1 MTHKNF
7 IYRTASMLLL
17 MLCIAS
23 SGAFAQGRPQDRRVT
38 LSIRRATAV
47 QLFKAVQQQTGLDFI
62 YNVKDLHQVGT
73 FDVNATDESVGSILQ
88 RTFKD
93 ENFTFEYSE
102 NTIIVK
108 PIPGRYAVRGRVTDS
123 ATGDPLPGSNIRLT
137 GDPSQGTI
145 TDLDGN
151 FNFSFVTSEKQP
163 SLVVSFMGFE
173 DFTWTMKLRTEEISV
188 ALTPAEQ
195 QMQDVVVTGY
205 YNQRKES
212 FTGAASNY
220 SGDELLAISNQSVL
234 QSLSALDPS
243 FKIVDNISMGSDPN
257 TIPDIQVRGT
267 NSLPDASGTNL
278 GAEYKGGANL
288 PTFILDGFEVSVEKI
303 YDLDPNRVSNIS
315 VLKDASATA
324 IYGSRA
330 ANGVVIIDT
339 KAPRS
344 GKLRLNYYGS
354 ADFEVADLSKYN
366 LLNAAD
372 KLEYERLAGLYNGSD
387 AVYVQEEFLKD
398 YNERLKLVRQ
408 GIDTDWLSKPLHS
421 VGIGQKHSIQLEGG
435 NDSFRYGVNLTYN
448 QSTGV
453 MKGSGRNRVG
463 TSVKLQ
469 YNYKNLRFKNELSFD
484 NVLSRNSPYGNFS
497 VYTYMNPYY
506 NPYDENGKLKQMAF
520 QSSNPHLGSQAVA
533 NPLYNS
539 ILNVTDRSVYDDF
552 IDNFSVEWNILT
564 TLKFKGNFSIER
576 ITRRDDTFKPAD
588 HTDFIGSD
596 TNKGSYTKGN
606 TVSES
611 YDGSAVLSYFNEWNT
626 HTLSLNGGWNI
637 QQTTSDYDSY
647 TVKGFP
653 NQQLNHPAFGNGFEE
668 GSTIIGDAQTTRLMG
683 FFANANYSLDNRYF
697 VDASVRTDGSSQF
710 GSNQRWGTFWSGG
723 LGWNLHNEKFMAS
736 VCINQLRL
744 RISTGYTGGQ
754 NFYAYQSMM
763 MYQYQNKLAYQNYI
777 GTVVKAF
784 GNDNLKWQ
792 RTQKHNCGVDFAF
805 FNNRLSGYVNYYIEN
820 SKGLLAD
827 ITMANYLGFDTYKEN
842 LGETQNKGY
851 EFSVKAG
858 IVQTKDWRISLFAN
872 GGHYKNIL
880 KRISS
885 GLSSYNKK
893 ADEAGSA
900 APYVRYVEGA
910 SINTIWVVPSAGID
924 PATGN
929 EIFITQD
936 GTYTQTWSEKD
947 YVPYASTDPTLS
959 GTFGFILYYKQWELN
974 TNFYY
979 RFGGYAYNQTLVD
992 KVENVDPYGNVDAR
1006 ALKDRWQTPGVAAK
1020 YKRIDDLSKTKPT
1033 SRFVEQDNLLTANSV
1048 SLAYTIPSK
1057 HINKIGAE
1065 HMRLILCA
1073 NDFLRL
1079 SSIRREMGTSYPFA
1093 RHFSLSAQVTF

>member
-1 MTHKNF
+1 MKHKRPVLRILSTCLF
-7 IYRTASMLLL
+7 LWMAMGSVV
-17 MLCIAS
+17 
-23 SGAFAQGRPQDRRVT
+23 AQNRPQDKKVTLDMQRVT
-38 LSIRRATAV
+38 AA
-47 QLFKAVQQQTGLDFI
+47 QLFKTIQQQTGLDFI
-62 YNVKDLHQVGT
+62 YNVKDLSQVGSI
-73 FDVNATDESVGSILQ
+73 DVTATNESINSILQ
-88 RTFKD
+88 RTFK
-93 ENFTFEYSE
+93 EETFTFEYSE

-108 PIPGRYAVRGRVTDS
+108 PIPGRYAVRGQVTDS
-123 ATGDPLPGSNIRLT
+123 ATGEPLPGSNIRLL
-137 GDPSQGTI
+137 GDSSQGTV
-145 TDLDGN
+145 TDFDGN
-151 FNFSFVTSEKQP
+151 FNFSFVSKDKHP
-163 SLVVSFMGFE
+163 AIVISFIGFE
-173 DFTWTMKLRTEEISV
+173 DFTQTIKLRTEEVAI

-212 FTGAASNY
+212 FTGAASNF
-220 SGDELLAISNQSVL
+220 SGDELLAVSNQSVL

-257 TIPDIQVRGT
+257 TVPDIQVRGT
-267 NSLPDASGTNL
+267 NSLPDAGGTNL
-278 GAEYKGGANL
+278 SQEYKGSANL

-303 YDLDPNRVSNIS
+303 YDLDPNRVANIS
-315 VLKDASATA
+315 ILKDASATA

-339 KAPRS
+339 KAPKS

-366 LLNAAD
+366 LLGAAD
-372 KLEYERLAGLYNGSD
+372 KLEYERLAGLYDGSN
-387 AVYVQEEFLKD
+387 AIYVQEEYLKD

-408 GIDTDWLSKPLHS
+408 GVDTDWLSKPLHS
-421 VGIGQKHSIQLEGG
+421 VGIGQKHSVQLEGG

-453 MKGSGRNRVG
+453 MKGSGRNRLG

-469 YNYKNLRFKNELSFD
+469 YNYKNLRFRNELSYD
-484 NVLSRNSPYGNFS
+484 NVLSKNSPYGSFS

-506 NPYDENGKLKQMAF
+506 NPYDANGKLKQAAF
-520 QSSNPHLGSQAVA
+520 QSSNQHLGTQSVA

-539 ILNVTDRSVYDDF
+539 TLNVTDESVYDDF
-552 IDNFSVEWNILT
+552 IDNFSVEWNIMT

-576 ITRRDDTFKPAD
+576 ITRCSDVFKPAD
-588 HTDFIGSD
+588 HTDFIGTD

-606 TVSES
+606 TVSEA
-611 YDGSAVLSYFNEWNT
+611 YDGSAVLSYFNQWNT
-626 HTLSLNGGWNI
+626 HSLSLNGGWNI

-647 TVKGFP
+647 TVVGFP
-653 NQQLNHPAFGNGFEE
+653 NQQLNHPAFGSGFKE
-668 GSTIIGDAQTTRLMG
+668 GSTIVGDAQTTRLMG
-683 FFANANYSLDNRYF
+683 FFANANYSYDDRYF
-697 VDASVRTDGSSQF
+697 VDASVRSDGSSQF
-710 GSNQRWGTFWSGG
+710 GSNQRWGTFWSSG
-723 LGWNLHNEKFMAS
+723 LGWNLHNEKLLAGS
-736 VCINQLRL
+736 CIDQLRL
-744 RISTGYTGGQ
+744 RFSTGYTGGQ

-763 MYQYQNKLAYQNYI
+763 MYQYKNNLTYQDYI
-777 GTVVKAF
+777 GTIVKAF

-792 RTQKHNCGVDFAF
+792 RTQKHNCGIDFAF
-805 FNNRLSGYVNYYIEN
+805 FNNRLSGYANYYIEN
-820 SKGLLAD
+820 SKDLLVD
-827 ITMANYLGFDTYKEN
+827 ITMASYLGFDTYKEN

-851 EFSVKAG
+851 EFSLKVG
-858 IVQTKDWRISLFAN
+858 VVQTKDWRVNLYAN

-880 KRISS
+880 TRISS

-893 ADEAGSA
+893 ADAAGST

-924 PATGN
+924 PATGD
-929 EIFITQD
+929 EIFIRKD
-936 GTYTQTWSEKD
+936 GTYTKTWSEQD
-947 YVPYASTDPTLS
+947 YVPYASADPKLS
-959 GTFGFILYYKQWELN
+959 GTFGLVLYYKRWELN

-1006 ALKDRWQTPGVAAK
+1006 ALHDRWQTPGVAAK

-1033 SRFVEQDNLLTANSV
+1033 SRFVEKDNQLSANTI
-1048 SLAYTIPSK
+1048 SLAYTFDP
-1057 HINKIGAE
+1057 NKISKLGAE
-1065 HMRLILCA
+1065 HLRIILCA
-1073 NDFLRL
+1073 NDFLYL

-1093 RHFSLSAQVTF
+1093 KHFSCSAQLTF

>member
-1 MTHKNF
+1 MSHKNLF
-7 IYRTASMLLL
+7 CRIVILFFL
-17 MLCIAS
+17 IS
-23 SGAFAQGRPQDRRVT
+23 SVSGGISAQSRPQDKKVT
-38 LSIRRATAV
+38 LNMQQVTAA
-47 QLFKAVQQQTGLDFI
+47 QLFKTVQQQTGLDFI
-62 YNVKDLHQVGT
+62 YNVKDLNLVDR
-73 FDVNATDESVGSILQ
+73 FDVRATGESVASLLQ
-88 RTFKD
+88 RVFKN

-108 PIPGRYAVRGRVTDS
+108 PIPDRFSVRGQVVDS
-123 ATGDPLPGSNIRLT
+123 ATGEPLPGANIRLLK
-137 GDPSQGTI
+137 DQLQGTV
-145 TDLDGN
+145 TDLEG
-151 FNFSFVTSEKQP
+151 NFSFSFVSRDEHP
-163 SLVVSFMGFE
+163 ALVVSFMGFE
-173 DFTWTMKLRTEEISV
+173 DFTQTLKQRTEEIAV

-195 QMQDVVVTGY
+195 QMLDVVVTGY

-220 SGDELLAISNQSVL
+220 SGEELTTISNQSVL
-234 QSLSALDPS
+234 HSLSALDPS

-278 GAEYKGGANL
+278 SEQYKGSANL

-315 VLKDASATA
+315 ILKDASATA

-339 KAPRS
+339 KAPKS

-354 ADFEVADLSKYN
+354 ADFEVADLSQYN
-366 LLNAAD
+366 LLRAAD
-372 KLEYERLAGLYNGSD
+372 KLEYERMAGLYEGSD
-387 AVYVQEEFLKD
+387 AIYVQEEYLKD

-408 GIDTDWLSKPLHS
+408 GVDTDWLSKPLHS
-421 VGIGQKHSIQLEGG
+421 VGVGQKHSIQLEGG

-453 MKGSGRNRVG
+453 MIGSGRNRLG
-463 TSVKLQ
+463 TSIKLQ

-484 NVLSRNSPYGNFS
+484 NVLSKNSPYGNFS

-506 NPYDENGKLKQMAF
+506 DPYDENGKLKQTAF
-520 QSSNPHLGSQAVA
+520 QSSNPHLGSQAVP

-539 ILNVTDRSVYDDF
+539 TLNVTDSSVYDDF

-564 TLKFKGNFSIER
+564 TLKFKGNFSLER
-576 ITRRDDTFKPAD
+576 ITRRNDTFKPAD
-588 HTDFIGSD
+588 HTDFIGTD
-596 TNKGSYTKGN
+596 TNKGCYVKGN
-606 TVSES
+606 TVSLS

-626 HTLSLNGGWNI
+626 HTLSLNGGWNV
-637 QQTTSDYDSY
+637 QQTSSDYDSY
-647 TVKGFP
+647 TVTGFP

-668 GSTIIGDAQTTRLMG
+668 GSTIVGDAQTTRLMG
-683 FFANANYSLDNRYF
+683 FFGNINYSYDNRCF
-697 VDASVRTDGSSQF
+697 VDASLRTDGSSQF

-723 LGWNLHNEKFMAS
+723 LGWNLHNEEFLAS
-736 VCINQLRL
+736 DNVNQLRL
-744 RISTGYTGGQ
+744 RLSTGYTGGQ
-754 NFYAYQSMM
+754 NFYAYQSML
-763 MYQYQNKLAYQNYI
+763 MYQYQNRLTYQNYI
-777 GTVVKAF
+777 GTTIKTF

-792 RTQKHNCGVDFAF
+792 RTQKHNCGLDFAF
-805 FNNRLSGYVNYYIEN
+805 FDNRLSGYVNYYIEN
-820 SKGLLAD
+820 SKDLLAD
-827 ITMANYLGFDTYKEN
+827 ITMASYLGFDTYKEN

-851 EFSVKAG
+851 EFSLKSTVL
-858 IVQTKDWRISLFAN
+858 QTKDWRVNLFVN
-872 GGHYKNIL
+872 GGHYKNVL

-893 ADEAGSA
+893 ADAQGST

-929 EIFITQD
+929 EIFIRKD
-936 GTYTQTWSEKD
+936 GTYTNKWSEQD
-947 YVPYASTDPTLS
+947 YVPYASTDPKLS
-959 GTFGFILYYKQWELN
+959 GTFGLILYYKNWELN
-974 TNFYY
+974 SNFYY

-1020 YKRIDDLSKTKPT
+1020 YKRIDDLSKTRPT
-1033 SRFVEQDNLLTANSV
+1033 SRFVEKDNLLTGNSL
-1048 SLAYTIPSK
+1048 SIAYTFDRKLIDK
-1057 HINKIGAE
+1057 LRAE
-1065 HMRLILCA
+1065 RLKVILCA
-1073 NDFLRL
+1073 NDFMRL
-1079 SSIRREMGTSYPFA
+1079 SSVRREMGTSYPFA
-1093 RHFSLSAQVTF
+1093 RHFSCSAQLTF